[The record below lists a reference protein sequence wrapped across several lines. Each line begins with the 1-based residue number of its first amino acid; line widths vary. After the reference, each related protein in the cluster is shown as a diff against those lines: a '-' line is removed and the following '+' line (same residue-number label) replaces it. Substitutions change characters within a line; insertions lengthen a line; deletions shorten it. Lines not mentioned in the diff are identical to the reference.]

1 MFGGGDAAKSNF
13 PSFFFQHK
21 GTLRS
26 QKWMNFKNGNYFGH
40 ELPKKIAIS

>member
-1 MFGGGDAAKSNF
+1 MFDGGGMLKSQIF
-13 PSFFFQHK
+13 LPFFQHK
-21 GTLRS
+21 ATLRS